1 MNRAAAWA
9 AGLTLVL
16 VSFACSGHGDEF
28 SGTSWSL
35 ILLGPAGFPE
45 PVLFGVRVTAEFSES
60 GSEISGSGGCNSYSG
75 SYRADGTSFSAE
87 ALSWTE
93 RGCPEPAGVM
103 EQEARFLRLLASA
116 ETFAISGLR
125 LTITG
130 PGDQVLIFL
139 RTQE

>member
-1 MNRAAAWA
+1 MNKAAACA
-9 AGLTLVL
+9 VSLILVL
-16 VSFACSGHGDEF
+16 VSFACSGHGDDF

-60 GSEISGSGGCNSYSG
+60 GNEISGSGGCNSYTS
-75 SYRADGTSFSAE
+75 SYKADGASFSAE
-87 ALSWTE
+87 ELSWTE

-103 EQEARFLRLLASA
+103 EQEARFLRLLAGA
-116 ETFAISGLR
+116 EMFAISGLR

-130 PGDQVLIFL
+130 AGDQVLVFL
-139 RTQE
+139 RSEE

>member
-1 MNRAAAWA
+1 MNKAAACA
-9 AGLTLVL
+9 ASLIFVL
-16 VSFACSGHGDEF
+16 LSFACSGQGEEL

-45 PVLFGVRVTAEFSES
+45 PVLFGARVTAEFPES
-60 GSEISGSGGCNSYSG
+60 GNEFGGSGGCNSYTG
-75 SYRADGTSFSAE
+75 SYKAAGASFSAE

-93 RGCPEPAGVM
+93 RGCPEPDGVM

-125 LTITG
+125 LIVTG
-130 PGDQVLIFL
+130 PGDQVLVFL
-139 RTQE
+139 RTEE